1 LVVEAPNP
9 PAPLSLLVT
18 RLLVTDWWDCN
29 VPSQCLSAWQKRQK
43 QCHENRRGMVT
54 TSPRG
59 NRPMQWSPSN
69 RLGLSILQGM
79 KDQPSKKIIKSN
91 WDH

>member
-29 VPSQCLSAWQKRQK
+29 VPSQCQSGRW
-43 QCHENRRGMVT
+43 
-54 TSPRG
+54 SPR
-59 NRPMQWSPSN
+59 NTIIHLPSCKNYLRFMQTDSARNQEVLSN
-69 RLGLSILQGM
+69 IQTIKLLAIVGAESI
-79 KDQPSKKIIKSN
+79 
-91 WDH
+91 